1 MIFEKQEEMII
12 NAPGHFPILGIIF
25 LHKAQKPMDLQDDLT
40 TMAYSPLKSKK
51 NYISEEFLKSMT
63 FKVLLWK

>member
-1 MIFEKQEEMII
+1 MII

-40 TMAYSPLKSKK
+40 TMAYSPLKSNK
-51 NYISEEFLKSMT
+51 NYISEEFL
-63 FKVLLWK
+63 